1 MARMALRRSCLE
13 RRSSTGVKSASPES
27 RMNSSNR
34 VGWLRVSRMSITMWM
49 SALVLPPL
57 VSGGQ
62 STTSM
67 AERVK

>member
-1 MARMALRRSCLE
+1 
-13 RRSSTGVKSASPES
+13 
-27 RMNSSNR
+27 MNSSNR

>member
-1 MARMALRRSCLE
+1 
-13 RRSSTGVKSASPES
+13 
-27 RMNSSNR
+27 MNSSKR
-34 VGWLRVSRMSITMWM
+34 VAWPSASRMSMTIWM

-62 STTSM
+62 STTSN